1 MNYVLYGEEQYELES
16 ALSRILKQHHIEKDD
31 LNMITYDALQSD
43 MQTIMEDAT
52 TIPFFAEQKV
62 ILVRNAN
69 FLSTVNDT
77 DMDIALLDKYLD
89 APMESTILIF
99 TGSFEKMDARK
110 KIVKKIQKTCKVLQ
124 FHRLDALGKQNYIRE
139 EIKRRNLSV
148 EPNAFLELDQ
158 RLPLDI
164 RSIKAEMEKLELFGG
179 AIDVS
184 VVEQLVNRPLEDDVF
199 QLVNAVVDCDLKKAF
214 TLWYDLCVL
223 NKDAIYLIALLAG
236 QFRFLYQVKVLMD
249 QGAGKDMIVSKL
261 SAHPYRVQLTMQN
274 ARKLSTPYLL
284 QILSKLAVLDQK
296 MKGGQL
302 DKKLGFEM
310 FLLELQGDH
319 RSI

>member
-1 MNYVLYGEEQYELES
+1 M
-16 ALSRILKQHHIEKDD
+16 
-31 LNMITYDALQSD
+31 
-43 MQTIMEDAT
+43 
-52 TIPFFAEQKV
+52 
-62 ILVRNAN
+62 
-69 FLSTVNDT
+69 
-77 DMDIALLDKYLD
+77 
-89 APMESTILIF
+89 
-99 TGSFEKMDARK
+99 
-110 KIVKKIQKTCKVLQ
+110 
-124 FHRLDALGKQNYIRE
+124 
-139 EIKRRNLSV
+139 

-179 AIDVS
+179 VIDVS

-199 QLVNAVVDCDLKKAF
+199 QLVNAVVDRDLKKAF
-214 TLWYDLCVL
+214 SLWYDLCVL
-223 NKDAIYLIALLAG
+223 NKDAIYLTALLAG

-261 SAHPYRVQLTMQN
+261 GAHPYRVQITMQN

-284 QILSKLAVLDQK
+284 HILSKLAVLDQK

-310 FLLELQGDH
+310 FLLELQGD
-319 RSI
+319 RI

>member
-77 DMDIALLDKYLD
+77 DMDISLLDKYLD

-110 KIVKKIQKTCKVLQ
+110 KIVKKMQKTCKVLQ

-179 AIDVS
+179 VIDVS

-199 QLVNAVVDCDLKKAF
+199 QLVNAVVDRDLKKAF
-214 TLWYDLCVL
+214 SLWYDLCVL
-223 NKDAIYLIALLAG
+223 NKHAIYLTALLAG

-261 SAHPYRVQLTMQN
+261 GAHPYRVQITMQN

-284 QILSKLAVLDQK
+284 HILSKLAVLDQK

-310 FLLELQGDH
+310 FLLELQGD
-319 RSI
+319 RI

>member
-16 ALSRILKQHHIEKDD
+16 ALSRILKQHQISKDD

-43 MQTIMEDAT
+43 MQTIMQDAM

-77 DMDIALLDKYLD
+77 DMDITLLDKYLD

-124 FHRLDALGKQNYIRE
+124 FHRLDTLGKQNYIRE
-139 EIKRRNLSV
+139 EIKRRKLSV
-148 EPNAFLELDQ
+148 ETNAFLELDQ

-179 AIDVS
+179 VIDVS

-199 QLVNAVVDCDLKKAF
+199 QLVNAVVDRDLKKAF

-249 QGAGKDMIVSKL
+249 QGAGKDVIVSKL

-284 QILSKLAVLDQK
+284 QILSKLATLDQK

-319 RSI
+319 ISI

>member
-77 DMDIALLDKYLD
+77 DMDISLLDKYLD
-89 APMESTILIF
+89 GPMESTILIF

-110 KIVKKIQKTCKVLQ
+110 KIVKKMQKTCKVLQ

-179 AIDVS
+179 VIDVS

-199 QLVNAVVDCDLKKAF
+199 QLVNAVVDRDLKKAF
-214 TLWYDLCVL
+214 SLWYDLCVL
-223 NKDAIYLIALLAG
+223 NKDAIYLTALLAG

-261 SAHPYRVQLTMQN
+261 GAHPYRVQITMQN

-284 QILSKLAVLDQK
+284 HILSKLAVLDQK

-310 FLLELQGDH
+310 F
-319 RSI
+319 